1 MKNSYLLV
9 ILFLFFFI
17 NMQGQNSRNIKLLNR
32 DSFESII
39 DGKKVSLYTL
49 KNNKGTI
56 TEITNYGGRVVSL
69 WVKDKNGIYED
80 IVLGFSNIQG

>member
-39 DGKKVSLYTL
+39 DGKKVSLYS
-49 KNNKGTI
+49 
-56 TEITNYGGRVVSL
+56 E
-69 WVKDKNGIYED
+69 GIIAGNEA
-80 IVLGFSNIQG
+80 IVDDFLIKSKSYSWI